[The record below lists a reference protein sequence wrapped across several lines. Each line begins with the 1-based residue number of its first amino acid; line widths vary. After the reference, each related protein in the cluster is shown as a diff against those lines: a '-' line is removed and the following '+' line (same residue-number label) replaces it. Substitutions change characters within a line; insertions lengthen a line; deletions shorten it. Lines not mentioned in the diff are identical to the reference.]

1 MIIVAWFAVNLS
13 SFSYAGAGKHTKDV
27 TYAQIQLFHV
37 FGETSQTLFFGGITL
52 VKISMLLFIRRVT
65 GVTSRA
71 WRIFNNIFLAI
82 LVAWFAISVLT
93 SIFPCSPVLTRYT
106 YSSRALH
113 PDYRCL
119 DQAKITVTFCIIH
132 ATTDFILFC
141 VPIYIIL
148 KVRMSLGRKI
158 RLAAVYTL
166 GAVCVIASIMRAT
179 LAGGAAS
186 LDFTW
191 QAIQAVCW
199 TLIDITFSA
208 IVVNLPALNAIF
220 EDFFTKVGRSR
231 WWTTLTSSETIT
243 NNKSSSYGSS
253 NAQTISGGSR
263 SRSSNYMLS
272 SIKSP
277 GNNNRERAEE
287 YDELV

>member
-1 MIIVAWFAVNLS
+1 MPRSNYS
-13 SFSYAGAGKHTKDV
+13 MS
-27 TYAQIQLFHV
+27 
-37 FGETSQTLFFGGITL
+37 L
-52 VKISMLLFIRRVT
+52 VKLARRCSSAGSAWLKYQCCYSFGRVT

-71 WRIFNNIFLAI
+71 WRIFNNVFLGL
-82 LVAWFAISVLT
+82 LVTWFFISVFI

-113 PDYRCL
+113 PGYQCL

-141 VPIYIIL
+141 IPIYIL
-148 KVRMSLGRKI
+148 FKVRMPLGRKA
-158 RLAAVYTL
+158 RLIGVFAL

-186 LDFTW
+186 LDYTW
-191 QAIQAVCW
+191 DAIQAVCW

-208 IVVNLPALNAIF
+208 VVVNLPALNAAC
-220 EDFFTKVGRSR
+220 EGVLTKVTHSH
-231 WWTTLTSSETIT
+231 WWSTLRGSET
-243 NNKSSSYGSS
+243 NNSKSFGSS
-253 NAQTISGGSR
+253 NGQSSGGSR
-263 SRSSNYMLS
+263 SNNYRLHA
-272 SIKSP
+272 IKSP
-277 GNNNRERAEE
+277 GNRERAKD